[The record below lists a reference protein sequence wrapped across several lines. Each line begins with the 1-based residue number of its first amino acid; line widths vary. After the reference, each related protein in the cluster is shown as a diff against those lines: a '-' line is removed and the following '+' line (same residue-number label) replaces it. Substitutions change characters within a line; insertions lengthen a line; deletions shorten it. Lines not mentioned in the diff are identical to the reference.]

1 MKSLFSYFTT
11 LEKLLWCSS
20 AGLIIIMFCIFDRQ
34 NFLTLAASLTG
45 VTSLIFCAK
54 GNPVGQLLIIIFSGM
69 YGVISYKFAYYGEMV
84 TYLGM
89 TAPMA
94 ALSLVSWLKNPYN
107 GNKAE
112 VKVNSISRREI
123 GFMMLL
129 TAAVTVLFYFILK
142 AFGTANLIPS
152 TVSVATSFAAA
163 YLTFRRTAYFSA
175 AYALNDLVLI
185 IMWIFAAM
193 TDISY
198 LSVTVCFVVFF
209 VNDLYGFVSWRKMK
223 LRQSETNSANCTNK
237 VGQQGDFI
245 P

>member
-1 MKSLFSYFTT
+1 MKSLFAYFTAF
-11 LEKLLWCSS
+11 ERLLWCGS

-69 YGVISYKFAYYGEMV
+69 YGVISYRFAYYGEMV

-94 ALSLVSWLKNPYN
+94 AVSLISWLKNPYN
-107 GNKAE
+107 GSKAE
-112 VKVNSISRREI
+112 VRVNSISRRET
-123 GFMMLL
+123 GFMLLL

-142 AFGTANLIPS
+142 FFGTANIVLS
-152 TVSVATSFAAA
+152 TISVATSFAAA
-163 YLTFRRTAYFSA
+163 YLTFRRTPYFAA

-185 IMWIFAAM
+185 IMWIMAAM

-198 LSVTVCFVVFF
+198 LSVTVCFIVFL
-209 VNDLYGFVSWRKMK
+209 VNDLYGFVSWQKMK
-223 LRQSETNSANCTNK
+223 QRQSAE
-237 VGQQGDFI
+237 I
-245 P
+245 

>member
-1 MKSLFSYFTT
+1 MKSLFAYFTA
-11 LEKLLWCSS
+11 LEKLLWCGS

-123 GFMMLL
+123 GFMLLL
-129 TAAVTVLFYFILK
+129 TAAVTVLFYYILK
-142 AFGTANLIPS
+142 YFGTANLVPS
-152 TVSVATSFAAA
+152 TFSVATSFAAA
-163 YLTFRRTAYFSA
+163 YLTFRRTANFLA

>member
-1 MKSLFSYFTT
+1 MKSLFSYFTAF
-11 LEKLLWCSS
+11 EKLLWCCS
-20 AGLIIIMFCIFDRQ
+20 AGLIIIMFLIFDRQ

-54 GNPVGQLLIIIFSGM
+54 GNPIGQLLIIIFSGM
-69 YGVISYKFAYYGEMV
+69 YGVISYRFTYYGEMI

-94 ALSLVSWLKNPYN
+94 AVSLVSWLKNPYD

-112 VKVNSISRREI
+112 VRVNSISRREI
-123 GFMMLL
+123 GFMLLL
-129 TAAVTVLFYFILK
+129 TAAVTALFYFILK

-152 TVSVATSFAAA
+152 TVSVATGFAAA

-185 IMWIFAAM
+185 ILWILAAM

-223 LRQSETNSANCTNK
+223 HRQSAK
-237 VGQQGDFI
+237 
-245 P
+245 